1 MGRPKGK
8 TTECTS
14 FSMNKDV
21 LARLNAY
28 SEQSMIPKT
37 KVVERAI
44 TDYLDKQGFSRVGP
58 GKCEDQEEANM

>member
-14 FSMNKDV
+14 FSMNKEV
-21 LARLNAY
+21 LARLNTY

-37 KVVERAI
+37 KVVEKAI
-44 TDYLDKQGFSRVGP
+44 TDYLDRVGFTME
-58 GKCEDQEEANM
+58 GSNM

>member
-14 FSMNKDV
+14 FSLNKDV

-28 SEQSMIPKT
+28 SDYSMISKT
-37 KVVERAI
+37 KIVEKAI
-44 TDYLDKQGFSRVGP
+44 TDYLDKTSFD
-58 GKCEDQEEANM
+58 KET

>member
-14 FSMNKDV
+14 FSMNKEV

-28 SEQSMIPKT
+28 SEQTMIPKT
-37 KVVERAI
+37 KVVEKAI
-44 TDYLDKQGFSRVGP
+44 TDYLDKTGFEKVGS
-58 GKCEDQEEANM
+58 DM

>member
-21 LARLNAY
+21 LADLNAY
-28 SEQSMIPKT
+28 SELSMIPKT
-37 KVVERAI
+37 KIVEKAI
-44 TDYLDKQGFSRVGP
+44 TEYLDKVGFQRESV
-58 GKCEDQEEANM
+58 AM